1 MDSRNHA
8 NGIDNCAA
16 GCCTI
21 FVANQYAGK
30 VSHAQAMAKANEEYQ
45 KYQVKNISP
54 VKEEY
59 LLMIKDIEKQAK
71 GHQ

>member
-1 MDSRNHA
+1 M
-8 NGIDNCAA
+8 
-16 GCCTI
+16 
-21 FVANQYAGK
+21 ANQYAGK